1 MRAIYTAHLLNLK
14 CDPTAKAKEE
24 RKWKNGK
31 ESSGDTIGMAVCG
44 IFACSV
50 PDTADRRSFILQR
63 NRSNTERRNPK
74 GACFQTEIYGMM
86 ALSGFSEG
94 QFGLRLRKT
103 VIYIC
108 SD

>member
-1 MRAIYTAHLLNLK
+1 M
-14 CDPTAKAKEE
+14 E
-24 RKWKNGK
+24 RKWKRAM
-31 ESSGDTIGMAVCG
+31 SQAAVL
-44 IFACSV
+44 A
-50 PDTADRRSFILQR
+50 RRTPLLAAGYLILQR

-86 ALSGFSEG
+86 ALSGFAEG